1 MKKTDLFGQKYIATE
16 VAIGDKLPATVGLSD
31 TEGRPTSEPGTLLL
45 DMGMIPMLSKLEQ
58 TYKKYEESGRIKIW
72 EKYIQNAKLDVSPK
86 TILAC
91 EVFRS
96 LLSHDFNGLTAT
108 EDGEDTLGRRNQRYI
123 GDHICRPFGDLV
135 KEKEMACLEYAA
147 LAQCFFQRLGI
158 DSQIFMGDRFDQGKD
173 KNPEEYGEEHTFLI
187 LKDGKKHYVFDQML
201 SHIEKGF
208 EFPALRQIPLSEA
221 NWQKYLSSVS
231 PKYEGGKAGVFPA
244 VNIFSKGV
252 KYYGC
257 SSVIGKI
264 TPQDVWTDNRI
275 LEVSKT
281 KQQSTR

>member
-16 VAIGDKLPATVGLSD
+16 VGIGDELPATIGLSD
-31 TEGRPTSEPGTLLL
+31 IEGRPTSEPGTLLL

-58 TYKKYEESGRIKIW
+58 TYRKYEESGRLKVW
-72 EKYIQNAKLDVSPK
+72 KKYIQNAKLNISSK
-86 TILAC
+86 TIFAC

-96 LLSHDFNGLTAT
+96 LLSHDFNELTTT
-108 EDGEDTLGRRNQRYI
+108 EDGEDTLSRRNQRYI
-123 GDHICRPFGDLV
+123 GDHVCRPFCDLV

-158 DSQIFMGDRFDQGKD
+158 DSQIFMGNRFDQGKD
-173 KNPEEYGEEHTFLI
+173 KNPEEYGEDHTFLI
-187 LKDGKKHYVFDQML
+187 LKDDKKHYVFDQML

-231 PKYEGGKAGVFPA
+231 PKYEGGKQGVFPA

-257 SSVIGKI
+257 SSLTAKI
-264 TPQDVWTDNRI
+264 TPQDVWTDDRMTTAQNSR
-275 LEVSKT
+275 
-281 KQQSTR
+281 QQTSR